1 MKWDIKKLGEVGNIY
16 TGKTPSTTDQ
26 SNFVGSIPF
35 ATPSDL
41 RDKIIKDTKRHV
53 SEKGMKSLT
62 LVREGS
68 TLVGCIGDVGKVGY
82 AAVPMTF
89 NQQINAIEWDN
100 KIIYDR
106 YGYYTLLYMANVL
119 KRKAVSS
126 VVPILNKTNFSK
138 VKIPIPPIENQKH
151 MISLL
156 DAANNILQLREEA
169 IAKLDKLAQS
179 VFESMFGS
187 TKNNPKNF
195 PVKKLKE
202 IIKFEG
208 GSQPPKSNFSDQQSE
223 ENIRLVQIRDF
234 RTDKF
239 KTYIPK
245 NLAKRFFKKDDVM
258 IGRYGPPVFQI
269 FRGLSGS
276 YNVALMKATP
286 CDLVTKDFLYY
297 LLREHDLH
305 SYVVANSERTAGQ
318 SGVNLDLLENYLAYL
333 PPIKEQEKF
342 SHAISAYQS
351 LKEKNIKSNKIIKKI
366 LLSLQSQLFGLN

>member
-26 SNFVGSIPF
+26 SNFDGSIPF

-126 VVPILNKTNFSK
+126 VVPILNKPNFSK

-169 IAKLDKLAQS
+169 ITKLNKLAQS

-351 LKEKNIKSNKIIKKI
+351 LKEKNIKSNKIIKNT
-366 LLSLQSQLFGLN
+366 LLSFQSQSFGLN

>member
-1 MKWDIKKLGEVGNIY
+1 MKSSFFFNFKDVVSDVTSGFKKINKSEYSEEGE
-16 TGKTPSTTDQ
+16 TPIIDQ
-26 SNFVGSIPF
+26 SKKQICGYTNLKPKVNLLKPPYIIFGDHTRCFKYSTKDFILGADGTKVLKAKVDADHRFLFHYFKSLKIEAAGYSRHFRFLKRSKIYLPPLIEQKRI
-35 ATPSDL
+35 ATIF
-41 RDKIIKDTKRHV
+41 DKID
-53 SEKGMKSLT
+53 
-62 LVREGS
+62 
-68 TLVGCIGDVGKVGY
+68 DVL
-82 AAVPMTF
+82 
-89 NQQINAIEWDN
+89 NLRQQAI
-100 KIIYDR
+100 
-106 YGYYTLLYMANVL
+106 
-119 KRKAVSS
+119 
-126 VVPILNKTNFSK
+126 
-138 VKIPIPPIENQKH
+138 VK
-151 MISLL
+151 L
-156 DAANNILQLREEA
+156 DALTQNIFL
-169 IAKLDKLAQS
+169 
-179 VFESMFGS
+179 SMFGS

-208 GSQPPKSNFSDQQSE
+208 GSQPPKSNFSDQQSK

-351 LKEKNIKSNKIIKKI
+351 LKEKNIKSNKIIKNT
-366 LLSLQSQLFGLN
+366 LLSFQSQSFGLN